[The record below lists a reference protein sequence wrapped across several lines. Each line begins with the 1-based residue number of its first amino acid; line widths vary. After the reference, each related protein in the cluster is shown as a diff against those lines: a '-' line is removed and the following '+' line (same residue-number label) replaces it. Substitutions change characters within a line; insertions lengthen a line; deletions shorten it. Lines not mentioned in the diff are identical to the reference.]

1 MFGDFTAAANIDD
14 KGKVVDNKSKYA
26 DKGKNVDR
34 SKHDGPVQLPQIK
47 VQNIVVSADLHAVI
61 DLYALSKE
69 VKAVDYEPEQFP
81 GAIFRIAEPKAVIIL
96 FKNGKMICTGTS
108 TEANIRRVLEFASK
122 VISKY
127 VISLNVDLPPPK
139 KVEGG
144 KAPEKKGADGKAPQ
158 KRLPEKTLP
167 AWKPSGKK

>member
-1 MFGDFTAAANIDD
+1 MFGDLTAAKMETSPA
-14 KGKVVDNKSKYA
+14 
-26 DKGKNVDR
+26 
-34 SKHDGPVQLPQIK
+34 GPVKLPQIK
-47 VQNIVVSADLHAVI
+47 IQNIVVSADLHAVI

-108 TEANIRRVLEFASK
+108 TEANIKRVLEFASK

-127 VISLNVDLPPPK
+127 VISMNPILSK
-139 KVEGG
+139 KELAAIDAAKDAA
-144 KAPEKKGADGKAPQ
+144 KAEKERAEMA
-158 KRLPEKTLP
+158 KRDAKR
-167 AWKPSGKK
+167 

>member
-1 MFGDFTAAANIDD
+1 M
-14 KGKVVDNKSKYA
+14 
-26 DKGKNVDR
+26 
-34 SKHDGPVQLPQIK
+34 
-47 VQNIVVSADLHAVI
+47 VSADLHATI

-108 TEANIRRVLEFASK
+108 TEANIKRVLEFASK

-127 VISLNVDLPPPK
+127 VISMNTPEEERQREK
-139 KVEGG
+139 
-144 KAPEKKGADGKAPQ
+144 EKKAKEAAKAQ
-158 KRLPEKTLP
+158 
-167 AWKPSGKK
+167 S

>member
-1 MFGDFTAAANIDD
+1 MIKTSAKREPKKITGPI
-14 KGKVVDNKSKYA
+14 KSPKIA
-26 DKGKNVDR
+26 
-34 SKHDGPVQLPQIK
+34 I
-47 VQNIVVSADLHAVI
+47 QNIVVSADLHAVI

-108 TEANIRRVLEFASK
+108 TEANIRKVLEFASK

-127 VISLNVDLPPPK
+127 VISLNTEEEEKQKADDAK
-139 KVEGG
+139 KK
-144 KAPEKKGADGKAPQ
+144 KAEDDRKKREQ
-158 KRLPEKTLP
+158 K
-167 AWKPSGKK
+167 S

>member
-1 MFGDFTAAANIDD
+1 MRYTSAK
-14 KGKVVDNKSKYA
+14 KGSKKEPKKIQGPIKS
-26 DKGKNVDR
+26 
-34 SKHDGPVQLPQIK
+34 PQIK
-47 VQNIVVSADLHAVI
+47 IQNIVVSADLHATI

-108 TEANIRRVLEFASK
+108 TEANIKRVLEFASK

-127 VISLNVDLPPPK
+127 VISMNPPETKVKAEVK
-139 KVEGG
+139 K
-144 KAPEKKGADGKAPQ
+144 
-158 KRLPEKTLP
+158 
-167 AWKPSGKK
+167 

>member
-1 MFGDFTAAANIDD
+1 LISIYTFLLYIVYYGDITSA
-14 KGKVVDNKSKYA
+14 KSAKSE
-26 DKGKNVDR
+26 KKIT
-34 SKHDGPVQLPQIK
+34 GPIKSPQIK
-47 VQNIVVSADLHAVI
+47 IQNIVVSADLHAVI

-108 TEANIRRVLEFASK
+108 TEANIKRVLDYASK

-127 VISLNVDLPPPK
+127 VISLNPESDTK
-139 KVEGG
+139 KS
-144 KAPEKKGADGKAPQ
+144 K
-158 KRLPEKTLP
+158 
-167 AWKPSGKK
+167 

>member
-1 MFGDFTAAANIDD
+1 MLFLLISIYTFPYKYYLSIGDITSA
-14 KGKVVDNKSKYA
+14 KSEPK
-26 DKGKNVDR
+26 KIT
-34 SKHDGPVQLPQIK
+34 GPIK
-47 VQNIVVSADLHAVI
+47 SPKIAIQNIVVSADLHAVI

-108 TEANIRRVLEFASK
+108 TEANIKRVLEYASK

-127 VISLNVDLPPPK
+127 VISLNPPDTK
-139 KVEGG
+139 KSSE
-144 KAPEKKGADGKAPQ
+144 AKK
-158 KRLPEKTLP
+158 
-167 AWKPSGKK
+167 